1 MFTLPPPHPTTTTT
15 TTTMFVLT
23 IQDIAVCVLLY
34 VLHLGL
40 KRSKKILPLPPGPP
54 ADPLLGHMRIMPSTG
69 AENAFYRWGKEY
81 NSDIIHVSVLGQ
93 PIIVLNSLQ
102 ATVDLLEKR
111 GAIYSDRPQF
121 AFFDMLGWYE
131 CLLLTGYNHR
141 SFPVHRRLMQNYF
154 AKSNASR
161 FDTVQTRE
169 ARNLVKGI
177 TEHPER
183 WQDYLNKYSTGIII
197 QLITGHEIKTLD
209 DVYLQIASDVRTT
222 MNSGGTA
229 GATGVDLIP
238 LLRFL
243 PSWCDLSGSTS
254 FVRKWRHAIWNIY
267 NVPFERVQA
276 DVKAG
281 VAQPSLMLSA
291 MQEMDAQEEGADTLT
306 EERIKGL
313 CATAFAGGADT
324 TFDTLTTFV
333 FGIVNYPD
341 VQERAREELDRVVG
355 PDRMPDFADREY
367 LPYVERVM
375 YESFRF
381 WPVTPLG
388 PPHKSTEDD
397 VYNGMF
403 IPKGSLVLFNAF
415 AMTHDESVYADPWR
429 FDPDRY
435 LPREEGGRGEPLPT
449 VQFGFGRRVCPGRVV
464 GETNIFIAI
473 ATMLHVLTINKA
485 KDAAG
490 NEITVD
496 PETAK
501 YTTGLTSH
509 PETVLCNIVPTSERA
524 KRLAMAYHV
533 E

>member
-1 MFTLPPPHPTTTTT
+1 MFAPT
-15 TTTMFVLT
+15 V
-23 IQDIAVCVLLY
+23 QDIAICVLLY
-34 VLHLGL
+34 ALHLLL
-40 KRSKKILPLPPGPP
+40 KRSQQSLPLPPGPP
-54 ADPLLGHMRIMPSTG
+54 ADPLFGHLRKIPSIG
-69 AENAFYRWGKEY
+69 AERLYLQWGREY
-81 NSDIIHVSVLGQ
+81 DSDVIHVSVLGQ

-102 ATVDLLEKR
+102 ATVDLLDKR
-111 GAIYSDRPQF
+111 GAIYSGRPQF

-131 CLLLTGYNHR
+131 CLLMIGSQQP
-141 SFPVHRRLMQNYF
+141 SFSIHRRLMQNYF
-154 AKSNASR
+154 AKADAPR
-161 FDTVQTRE
+161 FAALQTHE
-169 ARNLVKGI
+169 ARKLAKGI
-177 TEHPER
+177 VEHPER
-183 WQDYLNKYSTGIII
+183 WQECLNMYSTGIIM

-209 DVYLQIASDVRTT
+209 DVHLQIANDVCMT

-229 GATGVDLIP
+229 GATGVDLFP
-238 LLRFL
+238 LLRYL
-243 PSWCDLSGSTS
+243 PSWCDPSGSTG
-254 FVRKWRHAIWNIY
+254 FVRKWRHAIRNMY
-267 NVPFERVQA
+267 DVPYERVQA

-281 VAQPSLMLSA
+281 TAQPSLMLAA
-291 MQEMDAQEEGADTLT
+291 MQEMDAQEEGVDTLT

-313 CATAFAGGADT
+313 CATSWAGGADT

-341 VQERAREELDRVVG
+341 VQARARAELDRVVG
-355 PDRMPDFADREY
+355 PDRMPDFADRDN

-397 VYNGMF
+397 MYNGMF

-435 LPREEGGRGEPLPT
+435 LPREEGGRGEPLPAT
-449 VQFGFGRRVCPGRVV
+449 QFGFGRRVCPGRVV

-473 ATMLHVLTINKA
+473 ATMLHVLAIEKA

-524 KRLAMAYHV
+524 KGLAMAYHS